1 MMLFISL
8 NMAWIP
14 LAAYL
19 LGSIPFGLLIAR
31 LRGRGDIR
39 EAGSGNIGAA
49 NVTRV
54 VGVGAGVLTL
64 LLDSAKGFLAVWLA
78 SRFTGGNVTWM
89 TIAGVAAILGHLF
102 PVWLRFRGGRGVAT
116 AAGVFLLICPQAVA
130 GAIVL
135 WILVVAFWRYV
146 SLGSIAAAAALPLF
160 TYLLWAPGHAPP
172 LAVSAGVLVAAAL
185 IIWKHR
191 PNIERLLAGTE
202 SKLTLGRK

>member
-14 LAAYL
+14 LAAYI

-64 LLDSAKGFLAVWLA
+64 LLDAAKGFLAVWLA
-78 SRFTGGNVTWM
+78 WRFTGENITWVTV
-89 TIAGVAAILGHLF
+89 AGVAAILGHLF
-102 PVWLRFRGGRGVAT
+102 PMWLRFRGGRGVAT

-172 LAVSAGVLVAAAL
+172 LVVSAGVLVAAGL

-191 PNIERLLAGTE
+191 PNIDRLLAGTE
-202 SKLTLGRK
+202 SKLTMGRK

>member
-1 MMLFISL
+1 MPPISL
-8 NMAWIP
+8 STAWVP
-14 LAAYL
+14 LAAYF
-19 LGSIPFGLLIAR
+19 LGSIPFGLLIAK

-64 LLDSAKGFLAVWLA
+64 LLDAAKGFLAVLLA
-78 SRFTGGNVTWM
+78 SRFTGGKVTWVM
-89 TIAGVAAILGHLF
+89 IAGIATILGHLF

-116 AAGVFLLICPQAVA
+116 GAGVFLMICPQAVA
-130 GAIVL
+130 GAMVL

-146 SLGSIAAAAALPLF
+146 SLGSIAAAAALPLL

-172 LAVSAGVLVAAAL
+172 LVVSIGVLLAAVL

-202 SKLTLGRK
+202 AKLTLGRK

>member
-1 MMLFISL
+1 MLPISL
-8 NMAWIP
+8 HMAWIP
-14 LAAYL
+14 LAAYF
-19 LGSIPFGLLIAR
+19 LGSIPFGLLIAK

-64 LLDSAKGFLAVWLA
+64 LLDAAKGFLAALLA
-78 SRFTGGNVTWM
+78 SRFTGGNVTWV

-116 AAGVFLLICPQAVA
+116 GAGVFLMICPQAVA
-130 GAIVL
+130 GAMVL

-146 SLGSIAAAAALPLF
+146 SLGSIAAAAALPLL

-172 LAVSAGVLVAAAL
+172 LVVSIGALLAAGL

-202 SKLTLGRK
+202 AKLTLGRK